1 MRKLCVMLGLILA
14 TFQLQAQTKIG
25 SAEIEK
31 VKDKKNIQLLDV
43 RTNKEFQDGH
53 IKNAKN
59 LDWNNKDEF
68 KNAVAKLDKS
78 KPVYV
83 YCLGGG
89 RSKQASAYL
98 TEKGFQVFDYSGG
111 MMDWRSSNKP
121 EIRESKEGS
130 STDSKSK
137 AVKGLTE
144 EQFNHLINSQDM
156 VLVNYSAVWCG
167 PCQEL
172 KPTILKIQK
181 REANKVKVVRLDADE
196 NKNLLQQKKIS
207 QIPKLSLYKKGKEI
221 WSHTGMISEAELMK
235 QINKAANK
243 KS

>member
-1 MRKLCVMLGLILA
+1 MRKLCVMLGLIFA

-43 RTNKEFQDGH
+43 RTTKEFQDGH

-59 LDWNNKDEF
+59 LDWNNKEEF

-98 TEKGFQVFDYSGG
+98 TDMGFQVYDYSGG
-111 MMDWRSSNKP
+111 MMDWRNSNKA
-121 EIRESKEGS
+121 EVKEKEGS
-130 STDSKSK
+130 TKDSKSG
-137 AVKGLTE
+137 KGLTE
-144 EQFNHLINSQDM
+144 EQFNHLVNSQDV

-172 KPTILKIQK
+172 KPTILKIQS
-181 REANKVKVVRLDADE
+181 RESKVKVVRLDADE
-196 NKNLLQQKKIS
+196 NRNLLKHKKIS
-207 QIPKLSLYKKGKEI
+207 EIPKLSLFKNGKEV
-221 WSHTGMISEAELMK
+221 WSHTGIISEAELMK

>member
-1 MRKLCVMLGLILA
+1 MRKLCVMLGLIFA

-31 VKDKKNIQLLDV
+31 VKNKKNIQLLDV
-43 RTNKEFQDGH
+43 RTSKEFQDGH
-53 IKNAKN
+53 IQNAKN
-59 LDWNNKDEF
+59 LDWNNKEEF
-68 KNAVAKLDKS
+68 KKAVSKLDKS

-98 TEKGFQVFDYSGG
+98 ADMGFQVYDYSGG
-111 MMDWRSSNKP
+111 MMDWRSSNKA
-121 EIRESKEGS
+121 EIKENKDGS
-130 STDSKSK
+130 TKDSKSG
-137 AVKGLTE
+137 KGLTE
-144 EQFNHLINSQDM
+144 EQFNHLVNSQDV

-172 KPTILKIQK
+172 KPTILKIQN
-181 REANKVKVVRLDADE
+181 REAKKVKVVRLDADE
-196 NKNLLQQKKIS
+196 NKNLIKQKKIS
-207 QIPKLSLYKKGKEI
+207 EIPKLSLYKNGKEV
-221 WSHTGMISEAELMK
+221 WSHTGIISEAELMK

>member
-1 MRKLCVMLGLILA
+1 MMLGLIFA

-43 RTNKEFQDGH
+43 RTTKEFQDGH

-59 LDWNNKDEF
+59 LDWNNKEEF

-98 TEKGFQVFDYSGG
+98 TDMGFQVYDYSGG
-111 MMDWRSSNKP
+111 MMDWRNSNKA
-121 EIRESKEGS
+121 EVKEKEGS
-130 STDSKSK
+130 TKDSKSG
-137 AVKGLTE
+137 KGLTE
-144 EQFNHLINSQDM
+144 EQFNHLVNSQDV

-172 KPTILKIQK
+172 KPTILKIQS
-181 REANKVKVVRLDADE
+181 RESKVKVVRLDADE
-196 NKNLLQQKKIS
+196 NRNLLKHKKIS
-207 QIPKLSLYKKGKEI
+207 EIPKLSLFKNGKEV
-221 WSHTGMISEAELMK
+221 WSHTGIISEAELMK